1 MSCFGA
7 KTENRSSSASSR
19 AAKKRPRISPGVGT
33 GRAGESR
40 FAQLLGSSALA
51 GGALAGMVAF
61 AGPAEAQ
68 YATPGSNAIIA
79 PGAVAATAIGGGGVG
94 GGVGGLIEW

>member
-7 KTENRSSSASSR
+7 RTENRSSTAFSR
-19 AAKKRPRISPGVGT
+19 AAKKRPRIPSGVET

-61 AGPAEAQ
+61 AGPGKRNMRRQ
-68 YATPGSNAIIA
+68 
-79 PGAVAATAIGGGGVG
+79 AATR
-94 GGVGGLIEW
+94 